1 MKRIKNYLLNL
12 SLKKKWTISSALII
26 FVSYAIISVVIYI
39 SVFTWLS
46 YYEEKNAIR
55 TVDDLTAFFETE
67 GDNLQQLQQNTGLLK
82 SIVNQ
87 NQTVRIFN
95 FDGYEVL
102 KINDYSPAA
111 KLTSSDLTTVVSK
124 EKLNGEKV
132 LVVQRPVQIGMFFGV
147 MQLIHPLTN
156 FHTMMNYVL
165 TALIIA
171 GLGAILLALIIS
183 YYQANL
189 LMKPITD
196 LRDSM
201 LSIRDRGF
209 QGKINFTHN
218 AEDEMGDL
226 LSIYESMIDELQ
238 RSFERQQQFVS
249 DASHEL
255 RTPIQSLEGHLSLIK
270 RWGKDDPEVLEESLD
285 TSIAEVKKMKKIIEE
300 LLSLAKNEEQDTNVS
315 TSIEKVFH
323 FVKDELQVIYKDS
336 EINFEQMGES
346 KILKVS
352 ENALTQILRNIIEN
366 GIKYNEKSPKINV
379 SVHYLNEYAVME
391 IEDNGIGIAEEHL
404 PRIFDRFYR
413 VDDSRESGGG
423 TGLGLSITK
432 MLAEK
437 YDISIEVYSKLGIGT
452 KFILKIPLVK

>member
-1 MKRIKNYLLNL
+1 MKNVKKYLLNL

-46 YYEEKNAIR
+46 HYEENNAIR

-111 KLTSSDLTTVVSK
+111 KLTSTDLSTIVTK

-132 LVVQRPVQIGMFFGV
+132 LVVQRPVQIGMFFGI
-147 MQLIHPLTN
+147 MQLVHPLTT

-165 TALIIA
+165 TAIIIA

-201 LSIRDRGF
+201 LSIREKGF
-209 QGKINFTHN
+209 HGKINFSHN

-238 RSFERQQQFVS
+238 RSFKRQQQFVS

-285 TSIAEVKKMKKIIEE
+285 TSISEVKKMKKIIEE
-300 LLSLAKNEEQDTNVS
+300 LLSLAKNEERDTNVS
-315 TSIEKVFH
+315 TSIEKVFY
-323 FVKDELQVIYKDS
+323 FVKEELQVIYKES
-336 EINFEQMGES
+336 EIHFEQMGES
-346 KILKVS
+346 KLVKVS

-366 GIKYNEKSPKINV
+366 GIKYNDKAPKINV
-379 SVHYLNEYAVME
+379 TVQYRNEYVLME
-391 IEDNGIGIAEEHL
+391 IEDNGIGIAEENL

-432 MLAEK
+432 MLVEK